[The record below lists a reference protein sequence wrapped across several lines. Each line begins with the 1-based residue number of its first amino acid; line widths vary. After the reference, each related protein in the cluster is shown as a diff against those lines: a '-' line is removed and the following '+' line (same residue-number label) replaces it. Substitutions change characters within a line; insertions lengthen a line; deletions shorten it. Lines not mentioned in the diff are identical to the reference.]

1 MVTSQLEALL
11 EFIWKEC
18 KIIGSHSRASSF
30 QLNWARST
38 IESLSNSIAFTAF
51 SILFWELVY
60 VF

>member
-38 IESLSNSIAFTAF
+38 IESPSNSIAFTAF
-51 SILFWELVY
+51 SILF
-60 VF
+60 